1 MKKFFYFVILLVLAI
16 FILSEFVGDKIIKGI
31 LEKDISKALDRKIEI
46 GSLDISYLK
55 GEAIINEV
63 SFFNKNFADKLLNI
77 NIIYVKL
84 NSKSIFS
91 NIVEIDHIYIDGID
105 LNYFFKFKNTKVND
119 NIRPLIKTLKKDNE
133 QSSDTKYFNI
143 DKLNA
148 KNIVLT
154 VKSSK
159 LNINQKIP
167 LTDLELTNIGNTE
180 NSNDYKKILRDFMDQ
195 TIKTVKSKVLNVNLK
210 NRLKIIKDIDEDVI
224 KRTIKEKLDLNTD
237 ILKDK
242 LKNKLKK
249 LIKWWKNF
257 SLLIL

>member
-1 MKKFFYFVILLVLAI
+1 MKKLFYFVILLVLAI

-31 LEKDISKALDRKIEI
+31 LEKDISKALDRKTEI

-55 GEAIINEV
+55 GEAIINDV
-63 SFFNKNFADKLLNI
+63 RLFNKNFADQLLDI
-77 NIIYVKL
+77 NTIYLKL
-84 NSKSIFS
+84 NSKSILS
-91 NIVEIDHIYIDGID
+91 NIIEIDYIYIDGID
-105 LNYFFKFKNTKVND
+105 LNYFFKLKNTKVND
-119 NIRPLIKTLKKDNE
+119 NIKPLIKTLKKDNE
-133 QSSDTKYFNI
+133 QSRDTKYFNI

-195 TIKTVKSKVLNVNLK
+195 TVKTVKSKVLNVNLK
-210 NRLKIIKDIDEDVI
+210 NRLKVIKDIDEDVI
-224 KRTIKEKLDLNTD
+224 K
-237 ILKDK
+237 
-242 LKNKLKK
+242 KK
-249 LIKWWKNF
+249 
-257 SLLIL
+257 